1 MANNNIKL
9 PNGETV
15 SVPEWASERT
25 LKTLLSQ
32 LKVGSR
38 FYKSLTDL
46 IAKGDFDAKKLQ
58 QSIQKNTKKQQQTD
72 EKENKAERKSREN
85 FAKTIAKR
93 TNDIVGSFSNT
104 DKPLS
109 SLTDNLHQLTKGIG
123 TGVTG
128 LIQGNKA
135 LSKLAKGFMK
145 GGKFIDGGVDAF
157 FAYAGFQAGRVE
169 QFAAAQENMINA
181 GAIFHEAGFKF
192 DSLYRQSSESG
203 ITYKKFTEI
212 VSQHGVG
219 LQVLG
224 KGVSSGSVNFS
235 KFFKQINLA
244 GDQFGDWGLSSET
257 MAETYAQYIDVAR
270 LTGTLQQGMTGVFG
284 KSKIGF
290 TELMNETSALAAL
303 TGMSRDKII
312 RDRFAAKSDPK
323 LAMGVTALRDAG
335 LLDQAE
341 AADAIV
347 EQFAL
352 LKDVGG
358 QELGSILDGIILT
371 LQQAGGDVKNIDVRS
386 AMVAKGDGQ
395 YAAALDAMDE
405 DFISNITNAL
415 RTGNVDGNMDTFVIE
430 MLSKLKPTI
439 DSSHAI
445 MVDNV
450 AGIQYGYE
458 KVGIIINRDL
468 GNIVDGKLPEAKR
481 KIDAKL
487 DIAGQGVEALNNMT
501 ATYLTAMAW
510 LTWELDDA
518 ADMADGLSSALLSFV
533 TGDEKAASE
542 RAAEFSGKDSVAESY
557 AAEAVEKQGGTAITA
572 QQIMD
577 NPALNERYSAWLRNH
592 PNATDKDKLNYAKAV
607 VSIMNLELEAIL
619 KLKQNEKYESTSSL
633 PINNNEKLKTPTST
647 EIAEERAAATTNG
660 KSAVEIM
667 AQQSANYAAAAKN
680 MGRVI
685 LKGYSP
691 SGTGTN
697 IQGIQ

>member
-58 QSIQKNTKKQQQTD
+58 QAIEKNTKKQQQSD
-72 EKENKAERKSREN
+72 DKENKAERKSREN

-93 TNDIVGSFSNT
+93 TNDIVGAFSNT

-123 TGVTG
+123 TGVSG
-128 LIQGNKA
+128 LIQGNAA
-135 LSKLAKGFMK
+135 LSKLSKGFMK
-145 GGKFIDGGVDAF
+145 GGKFIEGGADAF

-192 DSLYRQSSESG
+192 DSLYQRASESG

-224 KGVSSGSVNFS
+224 KGVSSGAVNFN

-270 LTGTLQQGMTGVFG
+270 LTGTLQQGMAGVLG

-290 TELMNETSALAAL
+290 TELMNETSALASL

-323 LAMGVTALRDAG
+323 LAMGIDALVDAN
-335 LLDQAE
+335 LPDQA
-341 AADAIV
+341 AAAHAIV
-347 EQFAL
+347 EQGAL

-358 QELGSILDGIILT
+358 QELGAIMDGITIT
-371 LQQAGGDVKNIDVRS
+371 LQQANGDLSKIDVRS
-386 AMVAKGDGQ
+386 AMIALGHDQ
-395 YAAALDAMDE
+395 HAAALDAMDST
-405 DFISNITNAL
+405 FIASITNAL
-415 RTGNVDGNMDTFVIE
+415 RTGKVDGNMDTFMIE
-430 MLSKLKPTI
+430 KLSQLTSTI
-439 DSSHAI
+439 DSSYGILTEGPA
-445 MVDNV
+445 
-450 AGIQYGYE
+450 AIQYEYE
-458 KVGIIINRDL
+458 KLGIIINRDY
-468 GNIVDGKLPEAKR
+468 GNILDGKLPEAKR
-481 KIDAKL
+481 TIGANL
-487 DIAGQGVEALNNMT
+487 DKAGQGVEALNNMT

-518 ADMADGLSSALLSFV
+518 TDMAEGLSSALLSFV
-533 TGDEKAASE
+533 TGDERVAGE
-542 RAAEFSGKDSVAESY
+542 PDPTEFSGPLT
-557 AAEAVEKQGGTAITA
+557 AAEEVEKIGGTAITA
-572 QQIMD
+572 QQIVD
-577 NPALNERYSAWLRNH
+577 NPAINDRYSTWLEGH
-592 PNATDKDKLNYAKAV
+592 PNATDKDKLTYAAAV
-607 VSIMNLELEAIL
+607 AHIMNME
-619 KLKQNEKYESTSSL
+619 KSVMSSLKQTDNQNEVVEPIVPVAAAPITYE
-633 PINNNEKLKTPTST
+633 
-647 EIAEERAAATTNG
+647 EIAEERAAALAATTNG
-660 KSAVEIM
+660 MSAVEIM
-667 AQQSANYAAAAKN
+667 AQQSANYAAATKN

-685 LKGYSP
+685 LKGYGVP
-691 SGTGTN
+691 GAGYD

>member
-9 PNGETV
+9 PNGETI

-58 QSIQKNTKKQQQTD
+58 QAIENNTKKQQD
-72 EKENKAERKSREN
+72 ADDKENKAERKSREN

-93 TNDIVGSFSNT
+93 TNDIVGAFSNT

-123 TGVTG
+123 SGVSS
-128 LIQGNKA
+128 LIRGNAA
-135 LSKLAKGFMK
+135 LSKLSKGFMK
-145 GGKFIDGGVDAF
+145 GGEFIEGGADAF

-192 DSLYRQSSESG
+192 DDLYRQASESG

-212 VSQHGVG
+212 VSEHGVG

-224 KGVSSGSVNFS
+224 KGVSSGAVNFN
-235 KFFKQINLA
+235 KFFNEINLA

-270 LTGTLQQGMTGVFG
+270 LTGTLQQGMAGVLG

-290 TELMNETSALAAL
+290 TELMNETSALASL

-323 LAMGVTALRDAG
+323 LAMGLDALLKAG
-335 LLDQAE
+335 LPEQHAM
-341 AADAIV
+341 ANAIV
-347 EQFAL
+347 EQGAL

-358 QELGSILDGIILT
+358 QELGSIMDGVTLA
-371 LQQAGGDVKNIDVRS
+371 LQQAKGDVSKIDVRA
-386 AMVAKGDGQ
+386 AMIKLGHDQ
-395 YAAALDAMDE
+395 HAASLDAMDK
-405 DFISNITNAL
+405 DFITSITNAL
-415 RTGNVDGNMDTFVIE
+415 QTGKVDGNMDTFMIE
-430 MLSKLKPTI
+430 KLSQLTSTI
-439 DSSHAI
+439 DSSHGYLTEGPA
-445 MVDNV
+445 
-450 AGIQYGYE
+450 AIQYEYE
-458 KVGIIINRDL
+458 KLAIIINRDY
-468 GNIVDGKLPEAKR
+468 GNILDGKLPEAK
-481 KIDAKL
+481 KTIGAKL
-487 DIAGQGVEALNNMT
+487 DEAGKGVEALNNMT

-518 ADMADGLSSALLSFV
+518 TDMALGLSEALLSFV
-533 TGDEKAASE
+533 TGDEKTVDTGSVIVPADIAFAS
-542 RAAEFSGKDSVAESY
+542 AEIE
-557 AAEAVEKQGGTAITA
+557 ELGGTVITT
-572 QQIMD
+572 QSVID
-577 NPALNERYSAWLRNH
+577 NPTGLFAEWLKQH
-592 PNATDKDKLNYAKAV
+592 PTASSEDIEAKARAV
-607 VSIMNLELEAIL
+607 AMILNLDN
-619 KLKQNEKYESTSSL
+619 LKQLQDSDTNNGESATPIVNKQKLTTVTYEDIEK
-633 PINNNEKLKTPTST
+633 
-647 EIAEERAAATTNG
+647 ERAAALLNNDG
-660 KSAVEIM
+660 KTAIEIM
-667 AQQSANYAAAAKN
+667 QQDAANYAAALKN
-680 MGRVI
+680 YHEVYLR
-685 LKGYSP
+685 GYGVP
-691 SGTGTN
+691 GAGFD
-697 IQGIQ
+697 IQGYQ